1 MPKGL
6 KTPFYDQSSEAYKA
20 ERIKLIVKD
29 EEGLL
34 DGEYHL
40 IESFCSNPDC
50 DCRNVYLRFFTTP
63 PEAKELAAINYGWGS
78 REYYEEKS
86 PDRNAATK
94 MREVHIVDASTPELG
109 HAFLRIAKKMLEDAN
124 YQRKIKKDY
133 KIFKASLRKKKSRQE
148 ETSPLRKKIGRN
160 DPCPCGSG
168 KKYKMC
174 CGR

>member
-78 REYYEEKS
+78 REYYEENS
-86 PDRNAATK
+86 HDRNAATK
-94 MREVHIVDASTPELG
+94 MRAVHIVDASTPELG

-124 YQRKIKKDY
+124 YQRKIKKTTKY
-133 KIFKASLRKKKSRQE
+133 LKPLSGRKKA
-148 ETSPLRKKIGRN
+148 
-160 DPCPCGSG
+160 G
-168 KKYKMC
+168 KKKPP
-174 CGR
+174 R